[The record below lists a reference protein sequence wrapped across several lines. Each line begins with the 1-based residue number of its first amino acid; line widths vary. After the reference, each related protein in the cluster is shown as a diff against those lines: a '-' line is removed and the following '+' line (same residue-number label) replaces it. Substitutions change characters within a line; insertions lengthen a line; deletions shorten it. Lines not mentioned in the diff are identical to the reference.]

1 MHIDW
6 MPNLRWY
13 SILAQEIQF
22 FRCMLNTL
30 CELQV
35 LVIYHA
41 LSSSGP
47 KENENV
53 GDIQVSLFSVRSS
66 YTVCLSWMILVH
78 TNKTPEP
85 ADA

>member
-1 MHIDW
+1 
-6 MPNLRWY
+6 
-13 SILAQEIQF
+13 
-22 FRCMLNTL
+22 MLGTL

-53 GDIQVSLFSVRSS
+53 GDIQVSLFSVRLSC
-66 YTVCLSWMILVH
+66 TVHVNWMILIH
-78 TNKTPEP
+78 TNKKPEP
-85 ADA
+85 ACFLTLDPTRPG